1 MKLKDFY
8 VYKYAT
14 VVLLIEVILLLL
26 VGGLYIFVGQTEG
39 LFIPFT
45 VIMVIY
51 SLIMLFEI
59 GHNIFILIKLLSA
72 LKHHYE
78 IIDDVKFVKIIKEY
92 YVYESIVF
100 SVNGKKVKTSPMIF
114 NKGYSNLFNKGYTS
128 LSLLKNYKG
137 EYFVIL
143 K

>member
-1 MKLKDFY
+1 MMKLKDFY

-14 VVLLIEVILLLL
+14 IVLL

-51 SLIMLFEI
+51 SLIMIFEI
-59 GHNIFILIKLLSA
+59 GHNIYILFKLL
-72 LKHHYE
+72 LTIKHHYE
-78 IIDDVKFVKIIKEY
+78 IIKDVKFVKIIKEY
-92 YVYESIVF
+92 YLYESIVF
-100 SVNGKKVKTSPMIF
+100 SVDGKKVKASPMIF
-114 NKGYSNLFNKGYTS
+114 NRGYENLFNKGFTS